1 MLQDCLAETTT
12 SIFPHTGGKTKSEES
27 RTTSGLWVEFNFF
40 GGIMHSTLLRC
51 LFVATIFIPACLMAQ
66 QWEIGAAGGFGWY
79 ADPTINNTAGSV
91 QAGLKPSFAFGV
103 TSDQDM
109 YNYIGGELR
118 YTFRSGQPELKSHGT
133 VVSGGGYTNVVTY
146 ELLVYTSPR
155 ESKIRPFVA
164 GGAGIKVYTSTNK
177 AYANQ
182 PLANFA
188 LLTQVNQV
196 EPAISAG
203 GGVKCMFSR
212 HGEFRLEF
220 RTYMT
225 PLPDRVFRLTGSAK
239 IRGWLFDFVPL
250 AGISYTF

>member
-1 MLQDCLAETTT
+1 
-12 SIFPHTGGKTKSEES
+12 
-27 RTTSGLWVEFNFF
+27 
-40 GGIMHSTLLRC
+40 
-51 LFVATIFIPACLMAQ
+51 MAQ
-66 QWEIGAAGGFGWY
+66 HWEIGAAGGFGWY

-91 QAGLKPSFAFGV
+91 QAGLKPSVAFGV

-182 PLANFA
+182 PLGNFA
-188 LLTQVNQV
+188 LLTHVNQV

-203 GGVKCMFSR
+203 GGVNVCFQTR
-212 HGEFRLEF
+212 RVRLESGLMM
-220 RTYMT
+220 RRCQT
-225 PLPDRVFRLTGSAK
+225 RCSGSLARQK
-239 IRGWLFDFVPL
+239 SEAGYLISYRWRASVTRSKRPWLGVPPFTEKYNL
-250 AGISYTF
+250 GAGICASRSEAAGAKTPICARRG